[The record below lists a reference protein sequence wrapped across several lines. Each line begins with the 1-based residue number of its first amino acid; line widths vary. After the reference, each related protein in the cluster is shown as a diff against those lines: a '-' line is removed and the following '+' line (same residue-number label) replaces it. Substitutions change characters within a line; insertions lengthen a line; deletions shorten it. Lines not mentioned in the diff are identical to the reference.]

1 MTQLEIASLFKVS
14 EVELVYRS
22 KVNSAHRPVVS
33 QSTAAYEI
41 FWQSWDKGKF
51 ELVEQFKILL
61 LDYRNNCLGISEVS
75 TGTTQLCPVDLK
87 IVFATAL
94 KAKASKIIPA
104 HNHPSG
110 NLLPSDADI
119 QLTRRMVEA
128 GKLLDIAVVD
138 HLILTSRNFYSFA
151 DNGLIP

>member
-1 MTQLEIASLFKVS
+1 MTQLQIASLFKVS
-14 EVELVYRS
+14 EVELVYRN
-22 KVNSAHRPVVS
+22 KINPAHRPIVS
-33 QSTAAYEI
+33 HSGAAYEV
-41 FWQSWDKGKF
+41 FWQSWDKDRI

-61 LDYRNNCLGISEVS
+61 LDYRNNCLGISEIS
-75 TGTTQLCPVDLK
+75 TGSTSACPVDLK

-94 KAKASKIIPA
+94 KARASKIIPA

-119 QLTRRMVEA
+119 QLTRRLVEA